1 MEQTKKCSKC
11 GSENTADAKFCVNCG
26 NGLVEK
32 VTDKHNEIIENNEDF
47 NHKDSSSKEKKK
59 KTIMIVII
67 VFLLICVFALLNSNS
82 KNNESDYVDY
92 EDENVEVEDS
102 GYEYDFEAIYDEYL
116 DSSYAKV
123 GADGSY
129 LSIDTNPDDYSDY
142 SNDDAVEGVVQ
153 TIYALDLPSS
163 LIEELS
169 STRALDGRLSK
180 TYGNITVSWSYHP
193 DNGLEI
199 LFTQE

>member
-1 MEQTKKCSKC
+1 MEQTKKCSEC
-11 GSENTADAKFCVNCG
+11 GFDNLADAKFCVNCG
-26 NGLVEK
+26 NSLIEENQI
-32 VTDKHNEIIENNEDF
+32 DKDDKNVNQSN
-47 NHKDSSSKEKKK
+47 KEKKK
-59 KTIMIVII
+59 KTIMMVVI
-67 VFLLICVFALLNSNS
+67 VFLVICVIALLSSNS
-82 KNNESDYVDY
+82 KNNNDDYDY
-92 EDENVEVEDS
+92 EDYEVEES

-123 GADGSY
+123 ASDGSY
-129 LSIDTNPDDYSDY
+129 LKIDTNPDDYSDY
-142 SNDDAVEGVVQ
+142 SNDDAVNGVIETV
-153 TIYALDLPSS
+153 YALDLPSS

>member
-11 GSENTADAKFCVNCG
+11 GSENMADAKYCVNCG
-26 NGLVEK
+26 NNLVEEVVNK
-32 VTDKHNEIIENNEDF
+32 NQEVIEVLD
-47 NHKDSSSKEKKK
+47 HTDSSGKEKKK
-59 KTIMIVII
+59 KTIMIVVI
-67 VFLLICVFALLNSNS
+67 VFLLICVFALLNSNG

-92 EDENVEVEDS
+92 EDEDVVVEDS

-129 LSIDTNPDDYSDY
+129 LSIDTNPDGYSDY